1 MSSLPKPIRKLLE
14 ASEDKLLAPFA
25 AKSGQSFG
33 RRYPEKEHDFRT
45 AFQRDRDRI
54 VHSTAFRRLEYK
66 TQVFVNHEGDHYR
79 TRLTHTLEAAQIGRT
94 VARCLGL
101 NEDLTETIILAH
113 DLGHGPFGHAGEDA
127 LRDLMVQ
134 HGGFEHN
141 QQSLRIVEVLE
152 DSYQEFPG
160 LNLTL
165 ETRIGMQKH
174 SDKKVKGYHV
184 ESRIADLSDEIAY
197 DCHDLDDGLR
207 SGLLKPD
214 ELEDVRLWKSAM
226 DYISRKYPRIKET
239 QRNRLGVR
247 LVTNRLVSDM
257 IAQTQKN
264 IARYKINS
272 LKDLF
277 RVASPIAGFSSEV
290 RKDKIELQDYLSIHL
305 YQNQRVIRMTNKGK
319 RFLREIFK
327 VYKDCPEQLPAQVQE
342 RGKKD
347 GIYRAICDYISGM
360 TDRFALEEYK
370 RLFEPFERV

>member
-1 MSSLPKPIRKLLE
+1 MSIRKLLE
-14 ASEDKLLAPFA
+14 ENENKFLAPYA
-25 AKSGQSFG
+25 AKSGSSLG
-33 RRYPEKEHDFRT
+33 RKYSEKEHDSRT

-94 VARCLGL
+94 VARCLNL

-127 LRDLMVQ
+127 LRDLMTG

-152 DSYQEFPG
+152 DSYQDFPG

-165 ETRIGMQKH
+165 EVRIGMQKH
-174 SDKKVKGYHV
+174 LSKKLKGYHL
-184 ESRIADLSDEIAY
+184 ESSIADLSDEIAY

-207 SGLLKPD
+207 SGLLKV
-214 ELEDVRLWKSAM
+214 EDLREVKLWKDSLN
-226 DYISRKYPRIKET
+226 YVVRKYPRIKDT
-239 QRNRLGVR
+239 QRNRLIVR
-247 LVTNRLVSDM
+247 LLTNRLVSDL
-257 IAQTQKN
+257 ITETQN
-264 IARYKINS
+264 NLESYKIKS

-277 RVASPIAGFSSEV
+277 NVKGSAAGFSHQIHKE
-290 RKDKIELQDYLSIHL
+290 KIQLEKFLKIHL
-305 YQNQRVIRMTNKGK
+305 YQNYRVIRMTSKGK
-319 RFLREIFK
+319 RILREVFK
-327 VYKDCPEQLPAQVQE
+327 VYEDCPEQLPPQVQE